1 MYLTRKKMS
10 PNTKSVHEL
19 NFTYLTVYEIDKIL
33 GMNRRRKLE
42 S

>member
-1 MYLTRKKMS
+1 MS
-10 PNTKSVHEL
+10 PNTKSLHEL
-19 NFTYLTVYEIDKIL
+19 KFTYLTVYEIDKIL